1 MQVLNRARLFRW
13 PVWCLFLS
21 AAAML
26 GGCATTLLPQPEV
39 ATTRTYL
46 LEWNGSLSGSP
57 LQAGGPS
64 LLISSMRAASGYES
78 ADMAYV
84 RTPHQL
90 EYFARHRWVDA
101 PARML
106 EPLLLQAAGASGLFS
121 TVSEAGSGTQAQLRL
136 DSRLLHLRQVCR
148 LRPSEL
154 QLAVRLTLLDVAS
167 AKQIGSRV
175 ISVSEAINERTPA
188 AGVAAANRA
197 LPALMSQV
205 ADFLAE
211 HVGDPGR

>member
-1 MQVLNRARLFRW
+1 M
-13 PVWCLFLS
+13 
-21 AAAML
+21 
-26 GGCATTLLPQPEV
+26 
-39 ATTRTYL
+39 
-46 LEWNGSLSGSP
+46 LEWNDAP
-57 LQAGGPS
+57 ANNPMRPTGPG

-106 EPLLLQAAGASGLFS
+106 EPLLLQAAVGSGLFRS
-121 TVSEAGSGTQAQLRL
+121 VGEAGSGTQTQLRL

-148 LRPSEL
+148 LEPSEL
-154 QLAVRLTLLDVAS
+154 QLALRLALVDVAS
-167 AKQIGSRV
+167 ARQLASRV
-175 ISVSEAINERTPA
+175 LEVSEPITERTPA

-197 LPALMSQV
+197 VPKLMSQV
-205 ADFLAE
+205 EDFLAE
-211 HVGDPGR
+211 HVGRNAQ